1 MFVNEGL
8 ICIGKRLGPCTFVQ
22 IIEESSLFSRPR
34 PAFFNATDR
43 KVNGCLMMRKSV
55 IQELGLR
62 HPAYYASI
70 ILNVMI
76 VSGLVQ
82 ITSMNVFEQK
92 LIWGANAL
100 QYYIHRHTHTHN
112 VSLVMYSNVLC
123 QCIFSQVRLLL
134 LWFLALVHMHP
145 GKIFVCVC
153 VCVAGKHERAPHW

>member
-153 VCVAGKHERAPHW
+153 VCVAGKHERAPH

>member
-1 MFVNEGL
+1 MFVNQWL
-8 ICIGKRLGPCTFVQ
+8 ICIGKHLGPCTFVQ

-62 HPAYYASI
+62 HPAYYVSI

-76 VSGLVQ
+76 VLSLVQ

-92 LIWGANAL
+92 ADMG
-100 QYYIHRHTHTHN
+100 
-112 VSLVMYSNVLC
+112 C
-123 QCIFSQVRLLL
+123 
-134 LWFLALVHMHP
+134 
-145 GKIFVCVC
+145 
-153 VCVAGKHERAPHW
+153 

>member
-1 MFVNEGL
+1 MS
-8 ICIGKRLGPCTFVQ
+8 RL
-22 IIEESSLFSRPR
+22 SRNLYSLFSRPR

-153 VCVAGKHERAPHW
+153 VCVAGKHERAPH

>member
-153 VCVAGKHERAPHW
+153 VCSGQA

>member
-92 LIWGANAL
+92 LIWGATILYTHN
-100 QYYIHRHTHTHN
+100 YRHTHTQCKFGN
-112 VSLVMYSNVLC
+112 V
-123 QCIFSQVRLLL
+123 Q
-134 LWFLALVHMHP
+134 
-145 GKIFVCVC
+145 
-153 VCVAGKHERAPHW
+153 